1 MTLSHISNAMQALD
15 VSHTKKQRPAP
26 TRTPVAPDAFV
37 PNALH
42 RSHDGWMTVERK
54 VGADWQ
60 TLGSVP
66 ARHVGG
72 LFSLEAVAEACQ
84 VDSYFSLHGMFAP
97 GQWRQKHTVPGLAP
111 VRRNVN
117 SVRWLTCCH
126 VDLDAYRS
134 GMDSHGAIAAI
145 MRLVDAGTLPPP
157 SLFTSSRGAWCV
169 WVLHSED
176 DKSSPVR
183 TYCEGDTN
191 RTLSR
196 WSKVQNA
203 LHAVC
208 SAIGSDPAAKH
219 CATVTRFPGSIN
231 SKNGR
236 RVSYSIHVDHTGKP
250 YSYDL
255 PTLEQW
261 LLPHMAPQQ
270 AKQAPAR
277 IKSTNTKRSRIALQ
291 GWHGRWHRL
300 NEVLVQLRDM
310 RGGWKV
316 GTRSQALHYACQ
328 SQKALGATTATVQ
341 RVLAGHLATM
351 EQPPRDK
358 ITIADA
364 MRVWRSTKLP
374 KNGGARHQTIADA
387 LDVSPA
393 ESGLL
398 STNRKKSFPHSQ
410 RFGAA
415 VPAMPTLSNADRI
428 DRRRAAV
435 LAICTAGHGLAS
447 GAHVQQLLDAQGLG
461 AALATVLQDMA
472 AVGHPSPRRHRLKP
486 QPTET
491 QGLLTDGT

>member
-1 MTLSHISNAMQALD
+1 MTLRHISNAMQALD
-15 VSHTKKQRPAP
+15 VSHTKKQLPAR

-37 PNALH
+37 PNVLH

-54 VGADWQ
+54 VNGDWHQ
-60 TLGSVP
+60 LGSVP

-84 VDSYFSLHGMFAP
+84 VDSYFGLHGMFRP
-97 GQWRQKHTVPGLAP
+97 GRWRQKDNIPGLAP
-111 VRRNVN
+111 THKLVD

-134 GMDSHGAIAAI
+134 GLDSHGAIAAI
-145 MRLVDAGTLPPP
+145 MRLVEAGTLPPP
-157 SLFTSSRGAWCV
+157 SMFTSSRGAWCL
-169 WVLHSED
+169 WVLHSEF
-176 DKSSPVR
+176 DKRSPVR
-183 TYCEGDTN
+183 TYPDTA
-191 RTLSR
+191 RILSR

-208 SAIGSDPAAKH
+208 SAIGSDPATKH
-219 CATVTRFPGSIN
+219 CATVTRFPGSIS

-236 RVSYSIHVDHTGKP
+236 RVSYSIHVDHTGKQ

-255 PTLEQW
+255 PTLENW
-261 LLPHMAPQQ
+261 LLPHKAPQPANQ
-270 AKQAPAR
+270 AQPAR

-316 GTRSQALHYACQ
+316 GTRSKALHVLCQ
-328 SQKALGATTATVQ
+328 SQKALRATTDTVQ

-364 MRVWRSTKLP
+364 MRVWRSTKRP

-387 LDVSPA
+387 LDVSPQ
-393 ESGLL
+393 ESSLL
-398 STNRKKSFPHSQ
+398 STNRKKPFPHSQ

-435 LAICTAGHGLAS
+435 LAICTAGQGMAS